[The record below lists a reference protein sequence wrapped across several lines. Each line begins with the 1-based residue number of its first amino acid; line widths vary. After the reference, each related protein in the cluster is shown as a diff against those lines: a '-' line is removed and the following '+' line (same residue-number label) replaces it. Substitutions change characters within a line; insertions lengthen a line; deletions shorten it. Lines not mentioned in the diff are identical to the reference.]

1 MHLKQ
6 FSLKKKRI
14 YIHFESDYFW
24 FRNTLCCCK
33 KRKKKTA
40 ATNKG
45 CKVLLTIP
53 KAINTRSWDT
63 SKLISKSIKHPV
75 HILRNTKE
83 CWSIHRKLYR
93 NLDRKAKIYYFRQF
107 LSSTTRQLLFILAK
121 SNRLFNMRPTHYFQN
136 HTQNMT
142 TVV

>member
-1 MHLKQ
+1 MVNLLVK
-6 FSLKKKRI
+6 FFTKKLDWPLVLIQKNTEKMVYDRKETIWFNKITRKGLVFKRI
-14 YIHFESDYFW
+14 YVKLDYFW
-24 FRNTLCCCK
+24 FKNTLCCCK
-33 KRKKKTA
+33 KRKRTA

-93 NLDRKAKIYYFRQF
+93 NLDRMATICYFR
-107 LSSTTRQLLFILAK
+107 
-121 SNRLFNMRPTHYFQN
+121 
-136 HTQNMT
+136 
-142 TVV
+142 